1 MDKTKS
7 KNTKVTSPKKQL
19 EPFYVPV
26 SEEHAKDLQ
35 DFIVEIEKSRER
47 ALSEISKDAKSI
59 FTNKKT
65 LAYILNLINIS
76 HEVSKDAMIGIYSL
90 KFANEKIDLLE
101 QAIAILMTKI
111 ERLEKLSNV
120 RDVKELKETQKEQ
133 EELDAIKAKIK
144 VQCEKEE
151 LLVNDKLDKIRQEML
166 RFDVV

>member
-7 KNTKVTSPKKQL
+7 KNTKVTPPDKQL

-26 SEEHAKDLQ
+26 SEEYAKDLQ

-47 ALSEISKDAKSI
+47 ALSEIRKDAKSI

-90 KFANEKIDLLE
+90 QFANEKIDLLE

-111 ERLEKLSNV
+111 GRLEKLSSV
-120 RDVKELKETQKEQ
+120 KDVKELKETQKEQ
-133 EELDAIKAKIK
+133 EALDEIKAKIK

-151 LLVNDKLDKIRQEML
+151 LLVNDKLDKIRREML